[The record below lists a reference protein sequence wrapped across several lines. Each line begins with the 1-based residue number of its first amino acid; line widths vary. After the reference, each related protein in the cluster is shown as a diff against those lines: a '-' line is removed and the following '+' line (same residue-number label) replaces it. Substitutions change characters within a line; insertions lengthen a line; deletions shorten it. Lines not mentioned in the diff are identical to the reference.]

1 MQVPG
6 NKLGDEIEYSSGE
19 GTYSEN
25 EEVRALYYGK
35 EKIDEENRTIYV
47 KPSFQT
53 VKPIQVGDI
62 LLGVINDV
70 TEKSATVTLFTD
82 GKKKESRLN
91 LAKDFAMMRIEA
103 VKSPGVYFNTL
114 KDLVR
119 RGDIVKLQ
127 IIKVDNDMVD
137 FSIRNSGLGVIKA
150 NCSKCK
156 ETLKLTKDNKLYC
169 KTCDRFESRKIG
181 SPYLEVIN

>member
-25 EEVRALYYGK
+25 EEVRALYCGK
-35 EKIDEENRTIYV
+35 ENIDEENRTIYV
-47 KPSFQT
+47 TPSFQI

-62 LLGVINDV
+62 LYGMINDV
-70 TEKSATVTLFTD
+70 NEKSATVTLFSNE
-82 GKKKESRLN
+82 KKKENRLN

-103 VKSPGVYFNTL
+103 VKSPGVYINTL

-127 IIKVDNDMVD
+127 IIKVDKDMVD

-169 KTCDRFESRKIG
+169 ISCDRFESRKIG